1 VSAAVD
7 EGTTAGT
14 AGHAAVD
21 AAGSGAGLKSAGDR
35 EVARGTLQGAAA
47 YALWGVFP
55 LYFHLLLPAGAV
67 EIVLHRV
74 VWSLAVCLLLV
85 AVLRDTGWVRTLLR
99 APRSLLAL
107 AVAATVIAVNW
118 GVYVYAVN
126 SGHVVEAALGY
137 FVNPLVTVLA
147 GVVVLHE
154 RLRRLQWAAVALG
167 LVAVVVLTLDYGR
180 PPWIA
185 LVLAVSFATYGLMKN
200 KVGVGLGALASL
212 TSETVLLAPFAVAGL
227 VWLGLSGSGTFTQQP
242 PGHALLLVSTGLATA
257 GPLLLF
263 AAAARRVPLTTIG
276 LLQFMTPVLQLLC
289 GVLLLGEDV
298 PPSRWVGFGIVW
310 LALVLLS
317 VDSVRTAR
325 RRSRARLEAPA
336 LVA

>member
-1 VSAAVD
+1 VSAGVD
-7 EGTTAGT
+7 EGTVETA
-14 AGHAAVD
+14 AA
-21 AAGSGAGLKSAGDR
+21 SGAGTEAD
-35 EVARGTLQGAAA
+35 VARGTLQGAGA

-55 LYFHLLLPAGAV
+55 LYFHLLLPAGAM
-67 EIVLHRV
+67 EIVVHRV
-74 VWSLAVCLLLV
+74 LWSLLVCLLLV
-85 AVLRDTGWVRTLLR
+85 VVLRDTAWVRPLLR

-107 AVAATVIAVNW
+107 AVAAAVIALNW

-167 LVAVVVLTLDYGR
+167 LVAVVVLTIDYGR

-200 KVGVGLGALASL
+200 KVGVGLGALAGL
-212 TSETVLLAPFAVAGL
+212 TTETVLMAPFAVAGL
-227 VWLGLSGSGTFTQQP
+227 VWLERAGSGTFSQAA

-263 AAAARRVPLTTIG
+263 AGAARRVPLTTIG

-289 GVLLLGEDV
+289 GVWLLGEHV
-298 PPSRWVGFGIVW
+298 PPSRWVGFGVVW

-336 LVA
+336 LVG

>member
-1 VSAAVD
+1 VSA
-7 EGTTAGT
+7 
-14 AGHAAVD
+14 
-21 AAGSGAGLKSAGDR
+21 GSPDG
-35 EVARGTLQGAAA
+35 EVARGTLQGAGA

-67 EIVLHRV
+67 EVVVHRV
-74 VWSLAVCLLLV
+74 VWSLLVCLLAV
-85 AVLRDTGWVRTLLR
+85 ALLRDTGWVRPLLR
-99 APRSLLAL
+99 APRSMLTLAI
-107 AVAATVIAVNW
+107 AAAVIALNW

-137 FVNPLVTVLA
+137 FINPLVTVLA
-147 GVVVLHE
+147 GVVLLNE
-154 RLRRLQWAAVALG
+154 RLRRLQWAAVGLG
-167 LVAVVVLTLDYGR
+167 LVAVVVLTVDYGR

-212 TSETVLLAPFAVAGL
+212 TSETLLLAPFALAAL
-227 VWLGLSGSGTFTQQP
+227 VWLELAGHGTFATEA
-242 PGHALLLVSTGLATA
+242 PGHALLLVSTGVATA

-289 GVLLLGEDV
+289 GVVLLGERV
-298 PPSRWVGFGIVW
+298 PPSRWVGFGVVW

-317 VDSVRTAR
+317 WDSLRTAR
-325 RRSRARLEAPA
+325 RRSRARTAEPA